1 LVPTSIGTNR
11 GTSALSASFLHIN
24 SRGFLLCDFLV
35 ARAIPLYS
43 FTVTGMGARSPT
55 NEEMNQRNSVFLALV
70 MNSYLREGRRPR
82 DPDRLERK
90 RANELKHRARVCVEC
105 GVFPLFLTEGAAPEI
120 PVALFPDLGESEGET
135 RSGIS
140 RTLPSRQEPI
150 PAGRTSTG
158 SRSPIEKESK
168 RRQFSCARVCR
179 VACLSPSCARACVS
193 SVACLFPSLPDGG
206 RCPGN
211 PGRALPRPRRE
222 RGRDAVWDFKNA
234 PLSSGTHTCGKD
246 CVHGI

>member
-1 LVPTSIGTNR
+1 VPTSIGTNR

-105 GVFPLFLTEGAAPEI
+105 GVFPLFLTKS
-120 PVALFPDLGESEGET
+120 D
-135 RSGIS
+135 RSGL
-140 RTLPSRQEPI
+140 RLVRR
-150 PAGRTSTG
+150 PAERLL
-158 SRSPIEKESK
+158 RLRELHKEDLHTHAHTHTHTHT
-168 RRQFSCARVCR
+168 QT
-179 VACLSPSCARACVS
+179 
-193 SVACLFPSLPDGG
+193 
-206 RCPGN
+206 N
-211 PGRALPRPRRE
+211 TE
-222 RGRDAVWDFKNA
+222 
-234 PLSSGTHTCGKD
+234 GTHKLTQNIDVYIEHKD
-246 CVHGI
+246 RYT

>member
-1 LVPTSIGTNR
+1 VCRVWRVCFPSLPDGGRCPENPGRALPRPRRERGRDAVWDFKTLPSRHGLIPMRMTTSIG
-11 GTSALSASFLHIN
+11 
-24 SRGFLLCDFLV
+24 SR
-35 ARAIPLYS
+35 S
-43 FTVTGMGARSPT
+43 
-55 NEEMNQRNSVFLALV
+55 
-70 MNSYLREGRRPR
+70 LREKESKGTQ
-82 DPDRLERK
+82 
-90 RANELKHRARVCVEC
+90 HRARVRVSGAACPP
-105 GVFPLFLTEGAAPEI
+105 PLFLTEGAAPKI

-140 RTLPSRQEPI
+140 RTLPSRQELI

-234 PLSSGTHTCGKD
+234 PLSPGTHTCGKD
-246 CVHGI
+246 CVYGI